1 MRVADTLPEA
11 LAEAARSSHGYR
23 FVRARTGDTLK
34 PYAEMYAGA
43 LRVAGSLA
51 AFGLGPGDLVA
62 IIVADPEAFLTTLFG
77 ASIAGVVPA
86 SLYPPATT
94 SDLPSYLDATG
105 RVLSSCGARAVVT
118 STTLLPHIDTLRR
131 VCPELSIVLTTET
144 LNGPSMEANRTPRT
158 SDIAF
163 VQFTSGSTATP
174 KGVVITHENLS
185 ANVAAFAGPNGVSSS
200 SDDIVVSWLPLYH
213 DMGLVGM
220 AVGAVYQAAD
230 AVLMT
235 PEMFVKRPVE
245 WLRAIS
251 RHRGTVSFAPNFAY
265 DLAVR
270 RVKDTDLAELDL
282 SSWRIAGCGAEP
294 IHAST
299 LSAFAQKFG
308 ACGFRE
314 TSFQPSYGLAEI
326 VLAATMSPPG
336 RRLRVERLVADDVTV
351 RRVATRA
358 NGTSAETVSVVA
370 CGTPLPGHQVRILDE
385 DGRPLPERHIGEIVL
400 SGPSVSPGYYN
411 DADATRA
418 AIRNGQLFTGD
429 LGYLSK
435 GELFVCGRVKDL
447 IIVNGRKYHPQDLEW
462 GVADL
467 AGIRRGRVVAF
478 GTTSDRGPDRTVVI
492 AEPSG
497 TVPASELTDAI
508 RRRIVDV
515 CGLVVDDV
523 VLVPSGTV
531 ARTTSGK
538 LRRSATK
545 LLYERGDLAAAS
557 AGTSGA

>member
-1 MRVADTLPEA
+1 MPLASTLPDA
-11 LAEAARSSHGYR
+11 LAGAARTKRGYR
-23 FVRARTGDTLK
+23 FLNARSADIHR
-34 PYAEMYAGA
+34 PYSDLYDAA

-51 AFGLGPGDLVA
+51 ALGLGPGDLIA
-62 IIVADPEAFLTTLFG
+62 IIVGDPESFLTTLFG

-86 SLYPPATT
+86 SLYPPAMT
-94 SDLPSYLDATG
+94 SDLTSYLDATM
-105 RVLSSCGARAVVT
+105 RVLQACNAVAVVT
-118 STTLLPHIDTLRR
+118 SSTLLPHIDALRA
-131 VCPELSIVLTTET
+131 VCPALSVVVPFESLQ
-144 LNGPSMEANRTPRT
+144 GPAMTPGKT
-158 SDIAF
+158 PSPSDIAF

-174 KGVVITHENLS
+174 KGVVITQQNLFANIS
-185 ANVAAFAGPNGVSSS
+185 AFTSPHGVNGSC
-200 SDDIVVSWLPLYH
+200 DDVVVSWLPLYH

-220 AVGAVYQAAD
+220 ALGAMYISAD
-230 AVLMT
+230 AMLMT
-235 PEMFVKRPVE
+235 PETFVKRPVE
-245 WLRAIS
+245 WLRALS
-251 RHRGTVSFAPNFAY
+251 RHKGTVSFAPNFAY

-270 RVKDTDLAELDL
+270 RVKDADLAGLDL
-282 SSWRIAGCGAEP
+282 SSWRVAGCGAEP

-299 LSAFAQKFG
+299 LSAFAAKFRP
-308 ACGFRE
+308 CGFRE
-314 TSFQPSYGLAEI
+314 TSFQPSYGLAEV
-326 VLAATMSPPG
+326 VLAATMSPRG
-336 RRLRVERLVADDVTV
+336 RGLRVERLLADDVTV

-358 NGTSAETVSVVA
+358 NGTHTETVSVVA
-370 CGTPLPGHQVRILDE
+370 CGVPLPGHEVRILDE

-400 SGPSVSPGYYN
+400 TGPSVSPGYYN
-411 DADATRA
+411 DVDTTRA

-435 GELFVCGRVKDL
+435 RELFVCGRVKDL

-478 GTTSDRGPDRTVVI
+478 GTTSASGPDRTVVI

-497 TVPASELTDAI
+497 TVPASELTEAI
-508 RRRIVDV
+508 RRRIVDT

-538 LRRSATK
+538 VKRSATK
-545 LLYERGDLAAAS
+545 MLYERGDLASTATA
-557 AGTSGA
+557 TSGA

>member
-1 MRVADTLPEA
+1 MPIASTLSEA
-11 LAEAARSSHGYR
+11 LAAATRSSNGYR
-23 FVRARTGDTLK
+23 FVRARSVETLK
-34 PYAEMYAGA
+34 SYADVYAGA
-43 LRVAGSLA
+43 LRVAGSLTA
-51 AFGLGPGDLVA
+51 LGLGAGDLVA
-62 IIVADPEAFLTTLFG
+62 IVVSDPEGFLTTLFG
-77 ASIAGVVPA
+77 ASIAGVIPA
-86 SLYPPATT
+86 SLYPPSPT
-94 SDLPSYLDATG
+94 SDLASYLDATA
-105 RVLSSCGARAVVT
+105 RVLQSCGAPAVVT
-118 STTLLPHIDTLRR
+118 STALLPHIDALRA
-131 VCPELSIVLTTET
+131 VCPLLSIVIAFET
-144 LNGPSMEANRTPRT
+144 LQGPALLAPRTPT

-174 KGVVITHENLS
+174 KGVVITHENLA
-185 ANVAAFAGPNGVSSS
+185 ANVAAFTSANGVQST
-200 SDDIVVSWLPLYH
+200 SDDVVVSWLPLYH

-220 AVGAVYQAAD
+220 AFGAMYRAAN
-230 AVLMT
+230 AIVMT

-251 RHRGTVSFAPNFAY
+251 RHRGTISFAPNFAY

-282 SSWRIAGCGAEP
+282 SSWRVAGCGAEP

-299 LSAFAQKFG
+299 LAAFAKKFG
-308 ACGFRE
+308 PCGFDE
-314 TSFQPSYGLAEI
+314 TSFQPSYGLAEV
-326 VLAATMSPPG
+326 VLAATISPRG
-336 RRLRVERLVADDVTV
+336 RRLRVERLLADDVTM

-358 NGTSAETVSVVA
+358 NGTRAETISVVA
-370 CGTPLPGHQVRILDE
+370 CGKPLPDHAVQIIDE
-385 DGRPLPERHIGEIVL
+385 HGRPLPERHIGEIVL

-411 DADATRA
+411 DVDTTRA
-418 AIRNGQLFTGD
+418 TIRNGQLFTGD
-429 LGYLSK
+429 LGYLSN

-478 GTTSDRGPDRTVVI
+478 GTTSGRGPDRTVVI

-523 VLVPSGTV
+523 LLVPSGTV

-538 LRRSATK
+538 LKRSATK
-545 LLYERGDLAAAS
+545 QLYERGDLAATS